1 MVSKSTWVEILSNC
15 LSTPTTVTKIPT
27 TRRIVCR
34 GNKTL
39 TAALE
44 GKDTLKHVAW
54 RVGCMGYSTAGQ
66 LYPNQE
72 SPFSW
77 RVHTQPQAHS
87 VCLHIV
93 CGAMSKKKKGLICYQ
108 YFLNRRFH
116 TESRFQ
122 TSLDIRRSGKT
133 LSLHPPRA
141 KMGQGLSS
149 LIHHSPHHSLMAHT
163 LACLSV

>member
-1 MVSKSTWVEILSNC
+1 MW
-15 LSTPTTVTKIPT
+15 
-27 TRRIVCR
+27 
-34 GNKTL
+34 
-39 TAALE
+39 
-44 GKDTLKHVAW
+44 
-54 RVGCMGYSTAGQ
+54 YSTAGQ
-66 LYPNQE
+66 LYPNQD
-72 SPFSW
+72 SPFCW

-93 CGAMSKKKKGLICYQ
+93 FGAMSKKIVLICCQ

-141 KMGQGLSS
+141 TVGQGLSS